1 MEQEFKALLKQ
12 IHEEILKPLGY
23 RKDGANFRL
32 YGRDG
37 LCRIINF
44 QRNKWNSRDHL
55 EFVINTGSYFE
66 KNVRIERLK
75 FKEYE
80 CALRGRVYPEN
91 GDHWWALEAS
101 TDREALLESV
111 RSAVL
116 RALEEFESHPTRES
130 VIDAMLA
137 PD

>member
-1 MEQEFKALLKQ
+1 MEQRFKVLLKE
-12 IHEEILKPLGY
+12 IHGILKPLGY

-32 YGRDG
+32 YGEDG

-44 QRNKWNSRDHL
+44 QRNKWNSKDHL

-66 KNVRIERLK
+66 KNTRIEHLK

-80 CALRGRVYPEN
+80 CALRSRVYPEN
-91 GDHWWALEAS
+91 GEHWWVLEAS
-101 TDREALLESV
+101 TDQEALLKSV

-116 RALEEFESHPTRES
+116 QALEEFEKYPDRES

>member
-80 CALRGRVYPEN
+80 CALRGRC
-91 GDHWWALEAS
+91 S
-101 TDREALLESV
+101 R
-111 RSAVL
+111 
-116 RALEEFESHPTRES
+116 TRKT
-130 VIDAMLA
+130 LFF
-137 PD
+137 P